1 MGGTTEP
8 VSRRV
13 RPVDPHP
20 AGCLHIC
27 LWPRQTGASSF
38 SPVVSPRGPRPLH
51 AAGAAVAQLSWPSR
65 SDGER
70 PGVWALEGPA
80 QVVPLVCRRSSPLSG
95 RPPPSLCPGGRG
107 LPRGGLTGTL
117 GCREERPCA
126 DQQTQ
131 GPGSHRRHPRSA
143 ARVWDGLPGRPEGRT
158 GPARG
163 RLTGGCALSLCALL
177 RGAGARRA
185 TAPCLCKSR
194 RARRLLERSASF
206 GNSPLGQREERF
218 GDSENAMTSALPR
231 ARLCR

>member
-1 MGGTTEP
+1 MQQELQLR
-8 VSRRV
+8 S
-13 RPVDPHP
+13 
-20 AGCLHIC
+20 C
-27 LWPRQTGASSF
+27 
-38 SPVVSPRGPRPLH
+38 RGPVAVMARGPASGLWKVPPRWSLWS
-51 AAGAAVAQLSWPSR
+51 AGGAVPSR
-65 SDGER
+65 AGHLPACAPEE
-70 PGVWALEGPA
+70 EG
-80 QVVPLVCRRSSPLSG
+80 
-95 RPPPSLCPGGRG
+95 CPGEDSRG
-107 LPRGGLTGTL
+107 LWAVGRRG
-117 GCREERPCA
+117 PCA